1 MKKLTLLLCA
11 VVILTVASCASK
23 PYVRGKLD
31 AEYER
36 LRLENE
42 KQLMV
47 LREDLSKEFDAKF
60 RTEIVSI
67 REELSQVREA
77 MANLQ
82 KLLAMESMSTGKE
95 MDGIRQQVSSIQ
107 AMLNAIAEKQRVDG
121 KE

>member
-1 MKKLTLLLCA
+1 MKKLILFLCA
-11 VVILTVASCASK
+11 AAVLTAASCASK

-47 LREDLSKEFDAKF
+47 LREGLSNEFDAKF
-60 RTEIVSI
+60 RTEIVSL

-82 KLLAMESMSTGKE
+82 KLMAVESMSTGKE
-95 MDGIRQQVSSIQ
+95 MDGIRQQISAIQ
-107 AMLNAIAEKQRVDG
+107 AMLNAIAEKQRADG